1 MKNIINFEKYSSLK
15 VSLDGKTKMKI
26 DIDDEIKGGKF
37 KNKKIK
43 VKKIGI
49 NAKGDIAIND
59 KPFLKFRTNENVKSE
74 PMVCYWKIPTT
85 QKHVKIALKKI
96 DMPDDWIDFWI
107 NINKMKK
114 YFDGYCYVFR
124 ELNIDGDYNWSTSS
138 LEYKNIQPHWKYMGE
153 VKIEDWEVETEKY
166 NL

>member
-1 MKNIINFEKYSSLK
+1 MKRLISFEKYSSLK

-26 DIDDEIKGGKF
+26 DLDQEVLGGKF

-59 KPFLKFRTNENVKSE
+59 KPFSKFRTNENIENE
-74 PMVCYWKIPTT
+74 PMICYWKIPTD
-85 QKHVKIALKKI
+85 KKYLKIILKKI
-96 DMPDDWIDFWI
+96 GMQDSWIDYWSQI
-107 NINKMKK
+107 GLNLE
-114 YFDGYCYVFR
+114 GEYCYIYR
-124 ELNIDGDYNWSTSS
+124 HKADDDTYNWTVSHLT
-138 LEYKNIQPHWKYMGE
+138 YKNIQPHWKYMGE
-153 VKIEDWEVETEKY
+153 VKLENWEIESGKY